1 MYMDDE
7 ISVIIDKRITTYL
20 RNKRYLDIIQFEI
33 NQLLVE
39 KMDSR
44 IIYLDSCEIN
54 LCCQD
59 NIIYVEMMEG

>member
-1 MYMDDE
+1 MDDE